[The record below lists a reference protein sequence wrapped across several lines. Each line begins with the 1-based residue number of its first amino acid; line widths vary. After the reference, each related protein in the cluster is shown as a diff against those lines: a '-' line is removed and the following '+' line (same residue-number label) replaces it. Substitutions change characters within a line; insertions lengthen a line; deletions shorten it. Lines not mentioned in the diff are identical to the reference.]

1 MFQNIEGTIRQ
12 NPFSKENTT
21 QKIKNLKILNNIFT
35 KQYIAIYIISFMVSQ
50 ITFSGD
56 FSPFCI
62 SLIGAC
68 FANSVPVAGVIVSAL
83 IGVIIKQGISATLT
97 YILTILVMIATFFI
111 LKPRYNEEQR
121 NEKIKLG
128 KNVLIS
134 SLIVQLAR
142 ITISGFTVYDL
153 LASITVSIVIYV
165 FYKIFVNSLAMLQD
179 IREKKAFSIEEVM
192 GTSLLISIAICAF
205 GELSVLGFS
214 IRNILSILI
223 VLILGWKNGILVG
236 TTAGVTI
243 GVTLGIIVQTEPIM
257 IAAYAISG
265 MIAGILNKFGK
276 IGVILGFVLGNIV
289 LAYVANGYTVELIHF
304 KEILIASIGLLALPK
319 NVEINIEEFVG
330 KSKFLPVFSNR
341 GLNKSKEVAENLN
354 NVSETIH
361 IMAKSYKQEELS
373 QEEEKVQ
380 REENKQIFITK
391 LLDELDAYKENLL
404 YDDLANTEGKI
415 VQDIFDFLIDKQ
427 SIERKDLLKIFAENN
442 SYIVGVND
450 NKISKYLEDNINQ
463 VLRAVNSAYQRSK
476 SDFVWKKKLEQSKK
490 NMKNQLDN
498 VSKAIQDIA
507 NNIEKSS
514 KLEEEQEKQREEII
528 TLLKQKQIEVEDV
541 ILKKENRYF
550 IEIYLNKN
558 QEEFENVD
566 ISEILSKVCK
576 ERIVENKEASLG
588 NRINYISDDNYVMG
602 FATANA
608 TKNKS
613 EVSGDSILNIR
624 LKDGNYLIAI
634 SDGMGSGSKAMQS
647 SRQALKMLEN
657 LLLSGFDKNTSIE
670 LIKSALISQ
679 NEELFATLDIAIV
692 DLYKG
697 KVEFMKSGACPTYL
711 KLNKKVKVVKAN
723 SLPTGII
730 DESKLDIFDVDIQ
743 ENEIMLMCTDGILD
757 SNVEYKNKEL
767 WIKYLLED
775 IETNNT
781 KKISD
786 LILNEAIDNNYG
798 IPKDDMTIVTCK
810 FMKK

>member
-361 IMAKSYKQEELS
+361 IMAKSYKQEELF

-514 KLEEEQEKQREEII
+514 KLEEEQEKQRAEII

-613 EVSGDSILNIR
+613 EISGDSILNIR

-679 NEELFATLDIAIV
+679 NEESFATLDIAIV

>member
-613 EVSGDSILNIR
+613 EISGDSILNIR

-679 NEELFATLDIAIV
+679 NEESFATLDIAIV

>member
-276 IGVILGFVLGNIV
+276 IGVILGFILGNIV

-361 IMAKSYKQEELS
+361 IMAKSYKQEELF

-613 EVSGDSILNIR
+613 EISGDSILNIR

-679 NEELFATLDIAIV
+679 NEESFATLDIAIV